1 MKSIS
6 LVNRINFAL
15 SAIVLLSIS
24 TMLVSY
30 WLSDQADNDAYVI
43 NQAGSLRMYS
53 YQYAAYAATH
63 PDKADELKN
72 KIDKVWHNPTLIA
85 VSRHTGI
92 TNNYQQALTSW
103 HALSI
108 AINEQPNIDI
118 ITTPLF
124 TQHIANLQHYVHS
137 IQLSAEGKI
146 QTLRTAQVI
155 AFFVTTLLAVIIL
168 HWIRIRVNRP
178 LKELTQTAQQ
188 ISIGNFQCNLSH
200 SQHDEFGLLAET
212 FNSMCR
218 AISEMYDTLEQQV
231 DDKTQALMHSNITL
245 TFLYTLAK
253 KISAHEANTHDF
265 TQVMHELSRIVDIN
279 DIELCLVTTTG
290 DIPYLQINGSD
301 TRPECARDHCHE
313 CLDTNTDSNGQECQE
328 SQINFTLQRE
338 NKRYGI
344 IAVRLSPNI
353 TLQTWQQQLIRA
365 VADQLAIALS
375 LRGEEEQVRR
385 ITLMK
390 ERNVIAREL
399 HDSLAQALSYLKIQ
413 VTRLNKALATDNKPL
428 IHDVADELKQG
439 LDSAYR
445 QLRELL
451 TTFRLK
457 IDGNGLLSALQ
468 KTVQQFTEESTMA
481 IQLDY
486 RLINIPLSP
495 SEEIHLLQI
504 IREACQNAIRHS
516 RGQHLLIQLQQIE
529 DGSVLLSVEDDGI
542 GVDEHPDKTH
552 HYGMEIMRE
561 RSQQLQGKLSVKRR
575 RQGGTGIYTVFSP
588 EYLRSNQ

>member
-6 LVNRINFAL
+6 LVNRINLAL
-15 SAIVLLSIS
+15 SIIVLLSIS

-43 NQAGSLRMYS
+43 NQAGSLRMFS
-53 YQYAAYAATH
+53 YQYAAYAATQ
-63 PDKADELKN
+63 PDKAAVLKN
-72 KIDKVWHNPTLIA
+72 TIDAVWHDPTLIA
-85 VSRHTGI
+85 VSRHDSI
-92 TNNYQQALTSW
+92 HDCYQQALSSW
-103 HALSI
+103 QALST
-108 AINEQPNIDI
+108 AITEHPHVDI
-118 ITTPLF
+118 ITTPVF
-124 TQHIANLQHYVHS
+124 AEHIANVQHYVHS
-137 IQLSAEGKI
+137 IQLSAERKI
-146 QTLRTAQVI
+146 QALRTAQVI
-155 AFFVTTLLAVIIL
+155 AFFITTLLAVIIL
-168 HWIRIRVNRP
+168 HWVRIRVNRP

-200 SQHDEFGLLAET
+200 PQRDEFGLLAET

-231 DDKTQALMHSNITL
+231 DDKTQALTHSNITL

-253 KISAHEANTHDF
+253 KISAHEAKTHDF
-265 TQVMHELSRIVDIN
+265 TQVMHELSHIIGID
-279 DIELCLVTTTG
+279 DIELCLVTTSG
-290 DIPYLQINGSD
+290 DIPYLQISGSD
-301 TRPECARDHCHE
+301 TMPECSKGHCHE
-313 CLDTNTDSNGQECQE
+313 CLNPDNKSTSCDME
-328 SQINFTLQRE
+328 QINFALQRE
-338 NKRYGI
+338 SKNYGI
-344 IAVRLSPNI
+344 IAVRPNSN
-353 TLQTWQQQLIRA
+353 TPLATWQQQLIRA

-413 VTRLNKALATDNKPL
+413 VSRLNKALATDNKPL

-468 KTVQQFTEESTMA
+468 KTVQQYTEESNMA

-486 RLINIPLSP
+486 RLLNIPLSP

-516 RGQHLLIQLQQIE
+516 QGQQLFIQLDQDN
-529 DGSVLLSVEDDGI
+529 DGRILLSIEDDGI

-561 RSQQLQGKLSVKRR
+561 RSQQLQGELTVKRR
-575 RQGGTGIYTVFSP
+575 HEGGTGIYTAFTP
-588 EYLRSNQ
+588 EYLRGKE

>member
-15 SAIVLLSIS
+15 STIVLLSIS

-53 YQYAAYAATH
+53 YQYAAYAATQ
-63 PDKADELKN
+63 PEKADALKN
-72 KIDKVWHNPTLIA
+72 KIDEVWHDPTLMA
-85 VSRHTGI
+85 VSRHPRI
-92 TNNYQQALTSW
+92 NDCYQQALVSW
-103 HALSI
+103 QALGLAI
-108 AINEQPNIDI
+108 AERPYVDI
-118 ITTPLF
+118 ITAPVF
-124 TQHIANLQHYVHS
+124 AEHIANLQHYVHS
-137 IQLSAEGKI
+137 LQLSAEGKI

-155 AFFVTTLLAVIIL
+155 AFFITTLLAVVIL
-168 HWIRIRVNRP
+168 HWVRIRVNRP

-200 SQHDEFGLLAET
+200 PQRDEFGLLAET

-231 DDKTQALMHSNITL
+231 DDKTQALTHSNITL

-253 KISAHEANTHDF
+253 KISAHEAKTHDF
-265 TQVMHELSRIVDIN
+265 TQVMRELSQIIGID
-279 DIELCLVTTTG
+279 DIELCLVTTNG
-290 DIPYLQINGSD
+290 DIPYLQISGSD
-301 TRPECARDHCHE
+301 THPECTRTHCHE
-313 CLDTNTDSNGQECQE
+313 CLDTDSTNGACPEA
-328 SQINFTLQRE
+328 QINFALQRE

-344 IAVRLSPNI
+344 IAVRPAAST

-413 VTRLNKALATDNKPL
+413 VSRLNKALATDNKPL

-468 KTVQQFTEESTMA
+468 KTVQQFTQESTMI

-504 IREACQNAIRHS
+504 VREACQNAIRHS
-516 RGQHLLIQLQQIE
+516 QGQHLVIQLDQHD
-529 DGSVLLSVEDDGI
+529 DGRVALSVEDDGI
-542 GVDEHPDKTH
+542 GVDEHPDRTH

-561 RSQQLQGKLSVKRR
+561 RSQQLQGELSVKRR
-575 RQGGTGIYTVFSP
+575 NQGGTGIYAIFTP
-588 EYLRSNQ
+588 EYLRSK

>member
-15 SAIVLLSIS
+15 SIIVLLSIS

-53 YQYAAYAATH
+53 YQYAAYAATQ
-63 PDKADELKN
+63 PEKADALKN
-72 KIDKVWHNPTLIA
+72 KIDEVWHDPTLMA
-85 VSRHTGI
+85 ASRHPRI
-92 TNNYQQALTSW
+92 NDCYQQALVSW
-103 HALSI
+103 QALGLAI
-108 AINEQPNIDI
+108 AERPYVDI
-118 ITTPLF
+118 ITAPVF
-124 TQHIANLQHYVHS
+124 AEHIANLQHYVHS
-137 IQLSAEGKI
+137 LQLSAEGKI

-155 AFFVTTLLAVIIL
+155 AFFITTLLAVVIL
-168 HWIRIRVNRP
+168 HWVRIRVNRP

-200 SQHDEFGLLAET
+200 PQRDEFGLLAET

-231 DDKTQALMHSNITL
+231 NDKTQALTHSNITL

-253 KISAHEANTHDF
+253 KISAHEAKTDDF
-265 TQVMHELSRIVDIN
+265 TQVMRELSQIIGID
-279 DIELCLVTTTG
+279 DMELCLVTTSG
-290 DIPYLQINGSD
+290 DIPYLQIHSNEAQA
-301 TRPECARDHCHE
+301 ECDRRHCHD
-313 CLDTNTDSNGQECQE
+313 CFANTQLSPSECQ
-328 SQINFTLQRE
+328 SAQINFPLQRE
-338 NKRYGI
+338 HNHYGI
-344 IAVRLSPNI
+344 IAVRPN
-353 TLQTWQQQLIRA
+353 TNTPLHTWQQQLIRA

-399 HDSLAQALSYLKIQ
+399 HDSLAQELSYLKIQ
-413 VTRLNKALATDNKPL
+413 VSRLNKALASDNKPV
-428 IHDVADELKQG
+428 IEDVASELKQG

-468 KTVQQFTEESTMA
+468 KTVQQFTEESSMT

-486 RLINIPLSP
+486 RVINIPLSP

-504 IREACQNAIRHS
+504 VREACQNAIRYS
-516 RGQHLLIQLQQIE
+516 QGQHLLIQLDQHD
-529 DGSVLLSVEDDGI
+529 DGRVQLSVEDDGI
-542 GVDEHPDKTH
+542 GVSEHPDRTH

-561 RSQQLQGKLSVKRR
+561 RSQQLQGELSVKRR
-575 RQGGTGIYTVFSP
+575 SQGGTGIYAIFTP
-588 EYLRSNQ
+588 EYLRSK